1 MFTEK
6 HIRQINKKGVAVED
20 INRQLE
26 SFRKGFSSIVLD
38 SPATVNNKGI
48 TKIDEKIITS
58 LCNLFDDSLKS
69 RSVVKF
75 VPASGA
81 ASRMFKSLFFF
92 REKYDGSE
100 KEYQSF
106 LSDTGINSVFKF
118 ITEIRKFAF
127 YEDLKKVMNDAGFEI
142 EICINKK
149 DYNSIIDFL
158 LLNKGLNYS
167 ALPKGLLKFHRYE
180 NISRTAFEEHFVEAA
195 NYAKTANNK
204 ALIHFTLSPEHIDKF
219 KTIIQQ
225 ALDIYEKCFN
235 INYEISYSI
244 QKPSTDTIAVDM
256 NNEPF
261 YELDGSLL
269 FRPGGHGA
277 LIQNLNELNGDIIF
291 IKNIDNI
298 VVDRL
303 KSETFKY
310 KKVIGGLLIELQ
322 HKIWKYLEIIDNINA
337 SDDDIKDAIKFADE
351 HLNIKFN
358 FSDSISKEE
367 KLKII
372 FSKLNRPIRICGMV
386 KNEGEPGGGPFWT
399 INSNGELSLQIV
411 ESSQIDLNDAKQKNI
426 FDSSTHFNPVD
437 LVCGV
442 RDYKGNKFDLLK
454 YTDPETGF
462 ISIKSKDGRELKAL
476 ELPGLWNGAMSN
488 WITIFIEV
496 PIITFNPVKTVND
509 LLRVEHQ

>member
-6 HIRQINKKGVAVED
+6 NISQINEKDISVEE

-26 SFRKGFSSIVLD
+26 SFRKGFPSILLD
-38 SPATVNNKGI
+38 SPATIENNGI
-48 TKIDEKIITS
+48 SKIDEKMNIS
-58 LCNLFDDSLKS
+58 LCQLFDDSLKS
-69 RSVVKF
+69 RSVLKF

-81 ASRMFKSLFFF
+81 ASRMFKSLFSF

-100 KEYQSF
+100 KAYQLF
-106 LSDTGINSVFKF
+106 LNDTGFNSIYKF
-118 ITEIRKFAF
+118 IADIKKFAF
-127 YEDLKKVMNDAGFEI
+127 YEDLKKVMTVAGFDI
-142 EICINKK
+142 DNCINEK
-149 DYNSIIDFL
+149 DYNTIIDFL
-158 LLNKGLNYS
+158 LLSKGLNYA
-167 ALPKGLLKFHRYE
+167 ALPKGLLKFHNYE

-195 NYAKTANNK
+195 NYAKTANDK
-204 ALIHFTLSPEHIDKF
+204 ALIHFTLSPEHIEKF
-219 KTIIQQ
+219 KTLIQQ
-225 ALDIYEKCFN
+225 TLESYEKYFN
-235 INYEISYSI
+235 IKFEISNSI
-244 QKPSTDTIAVDM
+244 QKPGTDTIAVDM

-261 YELDGSLL
+261 YESDGSLL

-277 LIQNLNELNGDIIF
+277 LLQNLNDLKGDIIF

-298 VVDRL
+298 VPDRL

-322 HKIWKYLEIIDNINA
+322 QKTWKYLEMLDNSNPSDADVKEIIQ
-337 SDDDIKDAIKFADE
+337 FADE

-358 FSDSISKEE
+358 FTDSILKEE
-367 KLKII
+367 KFKII

-399 INSNGELSLQIV
+399 VNSNSELSLQIV

-426 FDSSTHFNPVD
+426 FECSTHFNPVD

-442 RDYKGNKFDLLK
+442 RDYKGNNFDLLN
-454 YTDPETGF
+454 YIDPETGF
-462 ISIKSKDGRELKAL
+462 ISIKSKDGRDLKAL
-476 ELPGLWNGAMSN
+476 ELPGLWNGAMAN
-488 WITIFIEV
+488 WITIFVEV

-509 LLRVEHQ
+509 LLREEHQ